1 MSKTNKSYNKF
12 SNIPSSENTDNK
24 ESTKDHSSAATR
36 EVDEGVV
43 DSVRDTLFTDSEL
56 EILFILV
63 NTEIDL
69 DNTEETI
76 FPLHQLKSI
85 QKKLLSLFLSRLC
98 GGEA

>member
-1 MSKTNKSYNKF
+1 MF
-12 SNIPSSENTDNK
+12 NISQISPAVNTDTK
-24 ESTKDHSSAATR
+24 SESCVIADS
-36 EVDEGVV
+36 VGVV
-43 DSVRDTLFTDSEL
+43 DSVGDALFTDSEL

-85 QKKLLSLFLSRLC
+85 QNKLLSLDKDIPACFKKPSYIER
-98 GGEA
+98 A